1 MQLFPSYLIIIINIF
16 SNIINALERRV
27 SEAKLILGAPS
38 SNVKS
43 IQKRGK
49 GASITGTGEEGER
62 RGNKPRDESDPRK
75 IASFVDPDP
84 MVEFDPR
91 ISRVGTR
98 FAQVR
103 LSSLS
108 LSLSLSSLLLVA
120 MQRLLLSL
128 VISLA
133 LSPSIFPSY
142 LLLVVLGISFTRRK
156 QKEQLE

>member
-1 MQLFPSYLIIIINIF
+1 MQLFPSHLIIIINIF

-27 SEAKLILGAPS
+27 SEAELILGAPF

-108 LSLSLSSLLLVA
+108 LSLSSLLLVA